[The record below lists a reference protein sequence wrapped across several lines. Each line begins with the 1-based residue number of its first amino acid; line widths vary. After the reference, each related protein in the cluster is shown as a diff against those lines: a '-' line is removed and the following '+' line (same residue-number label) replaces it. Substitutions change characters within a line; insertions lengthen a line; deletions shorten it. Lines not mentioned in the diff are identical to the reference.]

1 MTIDNK
7 PTLVILAA
15 GIGSRYGGLK
25 QADAFGPSG
34 ETILDYSIYDAI
46 VSGFEKLVFVIRHEI
61 EEDIK
66 RIFVS
71 RWKDKV
77 EMDFAFQELD
87 DLPGHFTPPSDRVKP
102 WGTGHA
108 VWSARDKVSRPF
120 LVINADDFY
129 GRSSYQLAFEHLS
142 GKSDNSSGSYCNIG
156 YNLINT
162 LSEFGYVSRA
172 ECFVNDHGY
181 LDRIVERLRI
191 SKTDNGIAY
200 EGDENKLVY
209 LDRHTIV
216 SMNMW
221 GFQASFFDQL
231 ESKMFRFLEEE
242 VHDIK
247 SEYLL
252 PMVIDDLIHEKVIK
266 VKVPI
271 SEEKWFGVTYKED
284 QDNVRLQ
291 LKKLVDEGLYP
302 SPLG

>member
-1 MTIDNK
+1 MTIKNK
-7 PTLVILAA
+7 PTLLILAA

-34 ETILDYSIYDAI
+34 ETILDYSIYDAV
-46 VSGFEKLVFVIRHEI
+46 VSGFEKIVFVIRRDI

-66 RIFVS
+66 RIFVK
-71 RWKDKV
+71 RWEGKV
-77 EMDFAFQELD
+77 ELDFAFQELE
-87 DLPGHFTPPSDRVKP
+87 DLPGQFSPPQDRVKP

-108 VWSARDKVSRPF
+108 VWAARNNISNPF

-142 GKSDNSSGSYCNIG
+142 QSTASSEEIYCNVG

-162 LSEFGYVSRA
+162 LSDFGYVSRA
-172 ECFVNDHGY
+172 ECFVNDQGY

-191 SKTDNGIAY
+191 SKNSSGIAY
-200 EGDENKLVY
+200 EGADGNLVY
-209 LDRHTIV
+209 LQEDTVV

-221 GFQASFFDQL
+221 GFQASFFEHL
-231 ESKMFRFLEEE
+231 ETKMFRFLEEE
-242 VHDIK
+242 ANDIK

-252 PMVIDDLIHEKVIK
+252 PMVIDDLINEHSIK

-284 QDNVRLQ
+284 QDNVRKQ
-291 LKKLVDEGLYP
+291 LKHLVDMGKYP